1 MKQEDL
7 IYVEKHFETEKYIT
21 TTSMLV
27 DDEGKVYYKWVV
39 TEPTE
44 DEENIADLLIHRK
57 LFKKL
62 H

>member
-1 MKQEDL
+1 MKEEDL

-39 TEPTE
+39 TTPKE
-44 DEENIADLLIHRK
+44 DENIADLLVHNK
-57 LFKKL
+57 LYKKL